1 MRPQYRACIVGCG
14 RMGGTIDEEV
24 SRGPNAILLPYS
36 HAAGYTACERTTI
49 VAAADVVEKN
59 LERVCSKWDI
69 PKRYTDYREM
79 IEKEAPDIIS
89 VATRPGNHAEI
100 TAFAAEHGVKGI
112 YCDKPLCASMA
123 EADAMLEV
131 CEKNRVKFNL
141 GTQRRYTPGYIKMRE
156 IVESGEIGER
166 RSVIAYT
173 SGAALWGYTHAA
185 DMLLFF
191 AGDSE
196 VEYVQ
201 GNVDVEDSDFDD
213 NRTENDPPIVMGYV
227 RFKNGTHGVSIPGS
241 AYEFEVACS
250 DGAVRS
256 LNNGN
261 EFQVRRRSEES
272 GGLEQIDFPDYER
285 KSGTV
290 GCIEDIVDAIDT
302 GGETHGNIHLARMST
317 ELTFGLVDSQRQ
329 KGTRV
334 TMPMQNRDL
343 YLGRWQ

>member
-1 MRPQYRACIVGCG
+1 
-14 RMGGTIDEEV
+14 MGGTIDEEV
-24 SRGPNAILLPYS
+24 RGGPNTILLPYS

-49 VAAADVVEKN
+49 VAAADVVEEN
-59 LERVCSKWDI
+59 LQRVCSKWNI
-69 PKRYTDYREM
+69 PNRYTDYREM

-89 VATRPGNHAEI
+89 IATRPGNHAEI
-100 TAFAAEHGVKGI
+100 TAFAAEQGVKGI
-112 YCDKPLCASMA
+112 YCDKPLCASME
-123 EADAMLEV
+123 EADAMVKV
-131 CEKNRVKFNL
+131 CEKNNVKFNL
-141 GTQRRYTPGYIKMRE
+141 GTQRRYTPGYVKMRE

-196 VEYVQ
+196 AEYVQ
-201 GNVDVEDSDFDD
+201 GNVEVEDSDFED
-213 NRTENDPPIVMGYV
+213 NRTEVDPAIVMGYV

-241 AYEFEVACS
+241 AYEFEVECT
-250 DGAVRS
+250 DGVVRS

-261 EFQVRRRSEES
+261 QFQLRKQTGES
-272 GGLEQIDFPDYER
+272 NELGDVDFPSYER

-302 GGETHGNIHLARMST
+302 GRQTQGNIHLARIST
-317 ELTFGLVDSQRQ
+317 EITFGIVDSQRQ
-329 KGTRV
+329 HGARV
-334 TMPMQNRDL
+334 TMPMQNRGL
-343 YLGRWQ
+343 YLGRW

>member
-1 MRPQYRACIVGCG
+1 
-14 RMGGTIDEEV
+14 MGGTIDEEV

-49 VAAADVVEKN
+49 IAAADVVEKN

-79 IEKEAPDIIS
+79 IERESPDIIS

-112 YCDKPLCASMA
+112 YCDKPLCASMT
-123 EADAMLEV
+123 EADAMVEV
-131 CEKNRVKFNL
+131 CEKNQVKFNL

-201 GNVDVEDSDFDD
+201 GNVEVEDSDFDH
-213 NRTENDPPIVMGYV
+213 NRTEIDPPIVMGYV
-227 RFKNGTHGVSIPGS
+227 KFRNGTHGISIPGS

-261 EFQVRRRSEES
+261 QFQVRRQAEES
-272 GGLEQIDFPDYER
+272 GELEQIDFPDYER

-302 GGETHGNIHLARMST
+302 GRETQGNIHLARMST
-317 ELTFGLVDSQRQ
+317 ELTFGIVDSQRQ
-329 KGTRV
+329 KGARV
-334 TMPMQNRDL
+334 TMPMQNRDM
-343 YLGRWQ
+343 YLGRW

>member
-1 MRPQYRACIVGCG
+1 MKPQYRACIVGCG

-24 SRGPNAILLPYS
+24 RGGPNVLLLPYS

-49 VAAADVVEKN
+49 VAAADVVEEN
-59 LERVCSKWDI
+59 LERVCSKWNI

-79 IEKEAPDIIS
+79 IEEEAPDILS

-100 TAFAAEHGVKGI
+100 TTFAAEHGVKGI
-112 YCDKPLCASMA
+112 YCDKPLCASME
-123 EADAMLEV
+123 EADAMVEI

-166 RSVIAYT
+166 RSVIARA
-173 SGAALWGYTHAA
+173 SGGALWGYTHAA

-191 AGDSE
+191 SGDSE

-201 GNVDVEDSDFDD
+201 GSVDVEDSDFED
-213 NRTENDPPIVMGYV
+213 NRTEIDPTVVMGYV
-227 RFKNGTHGVSIPGS
+227 RFTNGTHGVSVPGS
-241 AYEFEVACS
+241 AYEFEVACT
-250 DGAVRS
+250 DGVVKS

-261 EFQVRRRSEES
+261 QFQLRRRTEAS
-272 GGLEQIDFPDYER
+272 GGLEHVDFPDYER

-290 GCIEDIVDAIDT
+290 GCIEDIVDAIDR
-302 GGETHGNIHLARMST
+302 GRETQGNIYLARMST
-317 ELTFGLVDSQRQ
+317 EITFGIVDSQRQ
-329 KGTRV
+329 KGARV
-334 TMPMQNRDL
+334 SMPMQNRGL
-343 YLGRWQ
+343 YLGRW